1 MVTIRYLLTQPT
13 YEMCSIIF
21 LVDLQERRIM
31 RWHVDVGFINVGA
44 VTYWNSWCQL
54 LLSKGQQ
61 LQLKTDYKKHYSKLN
76 LTLIVHR

>member
-21 LVDLQERRIM
+21 LVDLQEWRIM
-31 RWHVDVGFINVGA
+31 RWHVGVINVGV
-44 VTYWNSWCQL
+44 VTYWNSRCQL

-61 LQLKTDYKKHYSKLN
+61 LELKTDYKN
-76 LTLIVHR
+76 TIQN